1 MAKKKSNVAKGQDS
15 YDATLDNSLVA
26 FFNKNIT
33 PYATEVGGPKFD
45 LIPVEKQKDIMVNVA
60 RMHAEQEYNRI
71 MDLVKVLTKQAA
83 ELKRRLE
90 ITDAVHAA
98 KYDFQVYHGQTYWL
112 CFDSKINNT
121 RLTSTGP
128 NDWTTGPPDHYTYIA
143 QVKWLG
149 DYTWVEVST
158 TQSFDDN
165 IQQSG

>member
-1 MAKKKSNVAKGQDS
+1 MAKKKTNVAKGQNS

-60 RMHAEQEYNRI
+60 RMHAQQEYNRI
-71 MDLVKVLTKQAA
+71 MDLVNVLTTQAA

-98 KYDFQVYHGQTYWL
+98 KYDFQIYHGQCYWL
-112 CFDSKINNT
+112 CYDSKINNT
-121 RLTSTGP
+121 RLTPMGP
-128 NDWTTGPPDHYTYIA
+128 SDWTSGPPDHYSYIA

-149 DYTWVEVST
+149 DYTWVEVPT
-158 TQSFDDN
+158 TQMSESSTE
-165 IQQSG
+165 QS